1 MLAIIGF
8 CGHRLEHSR
17 MSIRRQIVQFGFFST
32 ALFWLFIPTLQAQD
46 VDALKKEVDELR
58 AQNLQ
63 LQKELQQQ
71 REMIDQLSRKFTGLQ
86 KTNEVQESDVRE
98 LKAAAENAP
107 APPEKPKG
115 FALNNV
121 VISGEGAAG
130 FFETG
135 KNGAFPNATFRV
147 DEARLFIDAPIWED
161 VYFYGEVDLMTREET
176 DAGLYLGELYLQWES
191 LAKYW
196 DLDQLI
202 NLRVGQFYTPFG
214 EEYQYRFAIDNPL
227 ISHSLSDLWGLSPGL
242 ELYGGYKHLSY
253 VVAVQDGGVSTLND
267 GTADKSVVAR
277 IGYDPLSWLHLSL
290 SGMRTGKLSV
300 SQDVVSAE
308 WFGEGFFTSIGS
320 AATTLFQANLA
331 EFDVQGKWKGGYV
344 RGAGGYAG
352 YDDNDPAGDNHRD
365 IYYYYVESM
374 QHLSGKLY
382 GAARWSQIRAPQ
394 GYSIVGDSATFG
406 LPTSDLWRLSLGM
419 GYQFSDHLVLK
430 AEYMFEQGELSTGG
444 ARNHENMVS
453 AEAAFKF

>member
-1 MLAIIGF
+1 
-8 CGHRLEHSR
+8 
-17 MSIRRQIVQFGFFST
+17 MSIRHQIVQFGVFSA
-32 ALFWLFIPTLQAQD
+32 ALFFFFIPASQAQD
-46 VDALKKEVDELR
+46 LDALKKEVDELR

-63 LQKELQQQ
+63 LQKQLQQQ
-71 REMIDQLSRKFTGLQ
+71 QETIDQLSRKFSGLQ
-86 KTNEVQESDVRE
+86 KTNETQESDVRE

-115 FALNNV
+115 FSLNNV

-135 KNGAFPNATFRV
+135 KNGQFPNAAFRV

-161 VYFYGEVDLMTREET
+161 VFFYGQVDLMTREEY
-176 DAGLYLGELYLQWES
+176 DVGVYLGELYLQWEN

-202 NLRVGQFYTPFG
+202 NLRAGQFYTPFG
-214 EEYQYRFAIDNPL
+214 EEYQNRFAIDNPL

-242 ELYGGYKHLSY
+242 ELYGGWKHLSY
-253 VVAVQDGGVSTLND
+253 VAAVQDGGSSTLND
-267 GTADKSVVAR
+267 ATADKSVAAR
-277 IGYDPLSWLHLSL
+277 IGYDPLSWLHLSI
-290 SGMRTGKLSV
+290 SGMRTGKVSV
-300 SQDVVSAE
+300 SQDVVSAM
-308 WFGEGFFTSIGS
+308 WFGGGLFTSIGS
-320 AATTLFQANLA
+320 EATTLFQANLA
-331 EFDVQGKWKGGYV
+331 EFDVQGQWKGGHV
-344 RGAGGYAG
+344 RAAGGYAG

-365 IYYYYVESM
+365 IYYYYVETL
-374 QHLSGKLY
+374 QHLTSKFY

-394 GYSIVGDSATFG
+394 GYSIVGDTATFG
-406 LPTSDLWRLSLGM
+406 LPTSDLWRLSLGL

-430 AEYMFEQGELSTGG
+430 TEYMFEQGRLSTGG
-444 ARNHENMVS
+444 TRNHENMVS